1 MNKSL
6 SKNLRRYLCLTVTI
20 VLSVSVSAQKDFSSI
35 QTGVDVGDAK
45 IIESGVK
52 SFEEIERRLPRRAN
66 SFDDNNSEHH
76 ATKGGD

>member
-45 IIESGVK
+45 IIESGLK
-52 SFEEIERRLPRRAN
+52 SFEEIERGVQTALMTTIL
-66 SFDDNNSEHH
+66 SI
-76 ATKGGD
+76 TQQKVGD